1 MGMLLGSR
9 IATGPSGLAR
19 SPYRVP
25 SPPRARVG
33 FGSWSWWWFE
43 NWRVDASKNSLFLFT
58 VFSDELYC

>member
-33 FGSWSWWWFE
+33 FG
-43 NWRVDASKNSLFLFT
+43 FL
-58 VFSDELYC
+58 VVVVV